1 LAKKI
6 ILMVKCICVDDTKKP
21 IQIPDNKWI
30 KKGEE
35 YHVVFTITVLPQKK
49 LGVELYEITLDESC
63 KPFEYFLANRFAF
76 TREDLE
82 KLNKLIKDCS
92 EINFSIDELM
102 KETEL
107 VSQ

>member
-1 LAKKI
+1 LGEKPTAMI
-6 ILMVKCICVDDTKKP
+6 KCICVDDAKKP
-21 IQIPDNKWI
+21 NQIPENKWI

-35 YHVVFTITVLPQKK
+35 YHIVFTITVLPQKK

-76 TREDLE
+76 TKDNLE
-82 KLNKLIKDCS
+82 KLNELIKDCS
-92 EINFSIDELM
+92 DIEFSMDELM

-107 VSQ
+107 VNQ